1 MAPPAPPARTP
12 AKRPSTLVTVAVM
25 LTIAI
30 MGSLWVPIF
39 ARTQPELGGFPFFY
53 WYQLIWIP
61 LVAILATL
69 AYLLTRRATRPSD
82 GQQPG
87 AAVGPAGEE
96 RRDEPR

>member
-1 MAPPAPPARTP
+1 MSQPGRAGNHIATWAIVTLLLVVGIVGTLIVPIYARTTP
-12 AKRPSTLVTVAVM
+12 T
-25 LTIAI
+25 
-30 MGSLWVPIF
+30 
-39 ARTQPELGGFPFFY
+39 LGGFPFFY